1 MCTPGARARIPTAG
15 VTSGMTSGVTSGLT
29 SGVTHG
35 RFVGWITN
43 FIHNR
48 KDPDVNMV
56 RGYLTSTVGRSVH
69 PDRLDAI
76 AQRAEAR
83 GSKPPKSGFLTL
95 SSDVLDLPGQ
105 SRAGSGE
112 LKYTLH
118 SRSHTRPA
126 YTDAALA
133 RLRPVVAL
141 YVHQM
146 QIEQFQTREKVLSIT
161 SGISFNG
168 KSWGR
173 GSGCFF
179 FLADDAAGRLHP
191 HVGTVQRFL
200 AVEVDGEEQFF
211 VEIIENPVL
220 RWQRTVAVVDT
231 TRPSRIRFTHSDHVI
246 SLATYADYW
255 EPRFTQ
261 YKCVVRVADTY

>member
-1 MCTPGARARIPTAG
+1 
-15 VTSGMTSGVTSGLT
+15 MTSGVTSGLT

-126 YTDAALA
+126 YTDAALV

-146 QIEQFQTREKVLSIT
+146 QIEQFQTPEKVLSIT

-211 VEIIENPVL
+211 VEIIENTVL
-220 RWQRTVAVVDT
+220 RWQRSVAVVDT
-231 TRPSRIRFTHSDHVI
+231 TRPVRTRFTHSDHVI

>member
-1 MCTPGARARIPTAG
+1 MPTVDVTSG
-15 VTSGMTSGVTSGLT
+15 VTSGMTSGLT
-29 SGVTHG
+29 SCVTPG

-56 RGYLTSTVGRSVH
+56 RGYLTSTVGRSSVH
-69 PDRLDAI
+69 PDRLDSI
-76 AQRAEAR
+76 SQRAEAR
-83 GSKPPKSGFLTL
+83 GSKPPKTGFLTL

-118 SRSHTRPA
+118 SRSHSKPA
-126 YTDAALA
+126 FTDPTLV

-141 YVHQM
+141 YVQQM
-146 QIEQFQTREKVLSIT
+146 QIEQFQQPERVLSLT

-168 KSWGR
+168 KSWGC
-173 GSGCFF
+173 GSACFF
-179 FLADDAAGRLHP
+179 FLADDARGLVYP
-191 HVGTVQRFL
+191 HVGKVQRFL
-200 AVEVDGEEQFF
+200 ALEVDGEEQFF
-211 VEIIENPVL
+211 VEIIESTVL

-231 TRPSRIRFTHSDHVI
+231 TRPVRTRFTHSEHVI

-261 YKCVVRVADTY
+261 YKCVVQVADTY

>member
-1 MCTPGARARIPTAG
+1 M
-15 VTSGMTSGVTSGLT
+15 TSGLT
-29 SGVTHG
+29 SGVTPG

-76 AQRAEAR
+76 CRRAEAR
-83 GSKPPKSGFLTL
+83 GSKPPKTGFLTL

-118 SRSHTRPA
+118 SRSHTRPL
-126 YTDAALA
+126 YLDPTLHY
-133 RLRPVVAL
+133 LRPVVTV
-141 YVHQM
+141 YVRQM
-146 QIEQFQTREKVLSIT
+146 QIENFVEPDRVLSLT

-168 KSWGR
+168 KSWGC
-173 GSGCFF
+173 GSACFF
-179 FLADDAAGRLHP
+179 FLADDAPGLVHP

-200 AVEVDGEEQFF
+200 ELEVDGEEEYF
-211 VEIIENPVL
+211 VEIIENTVL
-220 RWQRTVAVVDT
+220 RWQRSVAVVDT
-231 TRPSRIRFTHSDHVI
+231 TRPVRTRFTHSEHVI

-255 EPRFTQ
+255 DPRFTQ
-261 YKCVVRVADTY
+261 YKCAVKVADTY

>member
-1 MCTPGARARIPTAG
+1 
-15 VTSGMTSGVTSGLT
+15 LT
-29 SGVTHG
+29 SGSAG

-56 RGYLTSTVGRSVH
+56 RGYLTSTVGRSIH
-69 PDRLDAI
+69 PDRLDSI
-76 AQRAEAR
+76 QRKAAAR
-83 GSKPPKSGFLTL
+83 GSKLPKTGFLTL
-95 SSDVLDLPGQ
+95 SSDVLDVAGK

-118 SRSHTRPA
+118 SRSHTKPYYKDGTLSKLRTVVGA
-126 YTDAALA
+126 Y
-133 RLRPVVAL
+133 VQ
-141 YVHQM
+141 QM
-146 QIEQFQTREKVLSIT
+146 QIENFVAPVRVLSLT

-168 KSWGR
+168 KSWAT
-173 GSGCFF
+173 GSGCLF
-179 FLADDAAGRLHP
+179 FLDNDARGLEQP

-200 AVEVDGEEQFF
+200 ALEVDGEEQYF
-211 VEIIENPVL
+211 VEISEHFVL
-220 RWQRTVAVVDT
+220 RWQRSVAVVDLSHPV
-231 TRPSRIRFTHSDHVI
+231 RNRITHSGHVV

-255 EPRFTQ
+255 EPQFTQ